1 MTHGAELAGGERLA
15 IVLGGGGEQVIA
27 WQVGV
32 LAGLADAGLDGR
44 AAHTILGL
52 SGGSISAARLAAG
65 IDARADAEE
74 IAGIAPRAAPDPL
87 RRAVAQAMPML
98 TRTVWEGGA
107 GDETERRRRAG
118 QFALRWRGVLSMPA
132 HIQRQAAML
141 PGADWPR
148 SLRLVASDA
157 DTGERV
163 VLDSSSGVRLAD
175 GVAAAR
181 AVPGLVAPLDLGG
194 RRLIDGALCSA
205 TNADL
210 IPDDPELAIVITAT
224 PAVAE
229 PGSVE
234 ARWNDALE
242 AERSALATRWVRV
255 VVVHASP
262 VAAEAMGDDPMS
274 TTDASAAVA
283 VGREQGA
290 EVGTEILLGARL

>member
-1 MTHGAELAGGERLA
+1 
-15 IVLGGGGEQVIA
+15 VFA

-44 AAHTILGL
+44 AARTILGT
-52 SGGSISAARLAAG
+52 SGGSISAARLAVG
-65 IDARADAEE
+65 IDARVDADQ
-74 IAGIAPRAAPDPL
+74 IARIAPRAAPDGL
-87 RRAVAQAMPML
+87 RRAVSQAMPML
-98 TRTVWEGGA
+98 MRVVWEGGA
-107 GDETERRRRAG
+107 GDETDRRRRAG

-132 HIQRQAAML
+132 HIQRQAARL
-141 PGADWPR
+141 PEADWPR

-175 GVAAAR
+175 GVAAGR
-181 AVPGLVAPLDLGG
+181 AVPGLVAPLNLGG
-194 RRLIDGALCSA
+194 RRLLDAALCSA

-224 PAVAE
+224 PAAAE
-229 PGSVE
+229 PGSLE
-234 ARWNDALE
+234 ARWNAALE

-255 VVVHASP
+255 VVVHASS
-262 VAAEAMGDDPMS
+262 AAVEAMGDDPLS

-283 VGREQGA
+283 AGREQGA